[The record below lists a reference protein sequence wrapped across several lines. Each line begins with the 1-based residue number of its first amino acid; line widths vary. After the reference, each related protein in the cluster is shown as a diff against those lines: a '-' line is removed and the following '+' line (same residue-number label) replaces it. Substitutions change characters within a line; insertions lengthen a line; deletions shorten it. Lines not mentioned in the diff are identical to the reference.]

1 MRKKQIAGIFITGI
15 ILLSGCA
22 RSSTEPGTVQSADE
36 TRTAEMIRRMKAWKQ
51 GKIPKKPHLL
61 K

>member
-22 RSSTEPGTVQSADE
+22 RSSTEPGSVQSADE
-36 TRTAEMIRRMKAWKQ
+36 TRTAETDPTNESTPSSSTSLTPNHIF
-51 GKIPKKPHLL
+51 
-61 K
+61 